1 MKVTESGIKGAYT
14 IEPDVYIDD
23 RGFFMETFHN
33 ERYRKLLGINLN
45 FVQDNIS
52 RSSKNVLRGMH
63 FQKNYPQGKI
73 VSASRGEILDVVVD
87 LRKDSP
93 TYGTWESFRLSE
105 KNKLQVWIPPGF
117 AHGFLVLSDF
127 ADLHYKISGIY
138 NPTDEGG
145 LLWNDP
151 DVGIEWPSTNF
162 IVNQRDSNFPKFNQL
177 SSKNTL

>member
-1 MKVTESGIKGAYT
+1 MKVTESGIKGVFI
-14 IEPDVYIDD
+14 IEPDVYEDD
-23 RGFFMETFHN
+23 RGFFMETFHR
-33 ERYRKLLGINLN
+33 ERYRKLLGINLD

-117 AHGFLVLSDF
+117 AHGFLVMSDS
-127 ADLHYKISGIY
+127 ADIDYKCTEY
-138 NPTDEGG
+138 YHPEDE
-145 LLWNDP
+145 LCLMWNDP
-151 DVGIEWPSTNF
+151 EVAIDWTINDP
-162 IVNQRDSNFPKFNQL
+162 IL
-177 SSKNTL
+177 SEKDKKGLSLKDL

>member
-1 MKVTESGIKGAYT
+1 MKVTESGIKGVFI
-14 IEPDVYIDD
+14 IEPDVYEDD

-33 ERYRKLLGINLN
+33 ERYRKLLGINLD

-73 VSASRGEILDVVVD
+73 VKASRGEILDVVVD
-87 LRKDSP
+87 LRKGSP

-117 AHGFLVLSDF
+117 AHGFLVMSDS
-127 ADLHYKISGIY
+127 ADFEYKCTEY
-138 NPTDEGG
+138 YHPEDE
-145 LLWNDP
+145 LCLMWNDP
-151 DVGIEWPSTNF
+151 EVAIDWTINEP
-162 IVNQRDSNFPKFNQL
+162 IVTGKDKKGL
-177 SSKNTL
+177 SLKDL

>member
-1 MKVTESGIKGAYT
+1 MKVTESGIKGVFI
-14 IEPDVYIDD
+14 IEPDVYEDD

-33 ERYRKLLGINLN
+33 ERYRKLLGTNLD

-117 AHGFLVLSDF
+117 AHGFLVMSDS
-127 ADLHYKISGIY
+127 ADIDYKCTEY
-138 NPTDEGG
+138 YHPEDE
-145 LLWNDP
+145 LCLMWNDP
-151 DVGIEWPSTNF
+151 EVAIDWTINDP
-162 IVNQRDSNFPKFNQL
+162 IL
-177 SSKNTL
+177 SEKDKKGLSLKDL

>member
-1 MKVTESGIKGAYT
+1 MKVTESGIKGVFI
-14 IEPDVYIDD
+14 IEPDVYEDD
-23 RGFFMETFHN
+23 RGFFMETFHD
-33 ERYRKLLGINLN
+33 ERYRKLLGINLD

-73 VSASRGEILDVVVD
+73 VRASRGEILDVVVD

-117 AHGFLVLSDF
+117 AHGFLVMSDS
-127 ADLHYKISGIY
+127 ADIDYKCTEY
-138 NPTDEGG
+138 YHLEDE
-145 LLWNDP
+145 LCLMWNDP
-151 DVGIEWPSTNF
+151 EVAIDWTINDP
-162 IVNQRDSNFPKFNQL
+162 IL
-177 SSKNTL
+177 SEKDKKGLSLKDL

>member
-1 MKVTESGIKGAYT
+1 MKVTESGIKGVFI
-14 IEPDVYIDD
+14 IEPDVYEDD

-33 ERYRKLLGINLN
+33 ERYRKLLGINLD

-73 VSASRGEILDVVVD
+73 VRASRGEILDVVVD

-117 AHGFLVLSDF
+117 AHGFLVMSDS
-127 ADLHYKISGIY
+127 ADIDYKCTEY
-138 NPTDEGG
+138 YHPEDE
-145 LLWNDP
+145 LCLMWNDP
-151 DVGIEWPSTNF
+151 EVAIDWTINDP
-162 IVNQRDSNFPKFNQL
+162 IL
-177 SSKNTL
+177 SEKDKKGLSLKDL

>member
-1 MKVTESGIKGAYT
+1 MKVTESGIKGVFI
-14 IEPDVYIDD
+14 IEPDVYEDD

-33 ERYRKLLGINLN
+33 ERYRKLLGINLD

-73 VSASRGEILDVVVD
+73 VKASRGEILDVVVD

-117 AHGFLVLSDF
+117 AHGFLVMSDS
-127 ADLHYKISGIY
+127 ADFEY
-138 NPTDEGG
+138 NCTEYYHPEDEHC
-145 LLWNDP
+145 LMWNDP
-151 DVGIEWPSTNF
+151 EVAIDWPINDP
-162 IVNQRDSNFPKFNQL
+162 IL
-177 SSKNTL
+177 SEKDKKGLSLKDL

>member
-1 MKVTESGIKGAYT
+1 MKVTESGIKGVYT

-23 RGFFMETFHN
+23 RGFFMETFHR
-33 ERYRKLLGINLN
+33 ERYRKLLGIDLD

-73 VSASRGEILDVVVD
+73 VKASRGEILDVVVD

-117 AHGFLVLSDF
+117 AHGFLVMSDS
-127 ADLHYKISGIY
+127 ADFEYKCTEY
-138 NPTDEGG
+138 YHPEDE
-145 LLWNDP
+145 LCLMWNDP
-151 DVGIEWPSTNF
+151 EVAIDWPINDP
-162 IVNQRDSNFPKFNQL
+162 IL
-177 SSKNTL
+177 SEKDKELPTFETLFK

>member
-1 MKVTESGIKGAYT
+1 MKVTESGIKGVYT

-23 RGFFMETFHN
+23 RGFFMETFHI
-33 ERYRKLLGINLN
+33 ERYRKLLGINLD

-73 VSASRGEILDVVVD
+73 VKASRGEILDVVVD

-117 AHGFLVLSDF
+117 AHGFLVMSDS
-127 ADLHYKISGIY
+127 ADFEY
-138 NPTDEGG
+138 NCTEYYHPEDEHC
-145 LLWNDP
+145 LLWNDSEVAI
-151 DVGIEWPSTNF
+151 DWPINDPILTEK
-162 IVNQRDSNFPKFNQL
+162 DKKGL
-177 SSKNTL
+177 SLKDL

>member
-1 MKVTESGIKGAYT
+1 MKVTESGIKGVFI
-14 IEPDVYIDD
+14 IEPDVYEDD
-23 RGFFMETFHN
+23 RGFFMETFHD
-33 ERYRKLLGINLN
+33 ERYRKLLGINLD

-73 VSASRGEILDVVVD
+73 VKASRGEILDVVVD

-117 AHGFLVLSDF
+117 AHGFLVMSDS
-127 ADLHYKISGIY
+127 ADIDYKCTEY
-138 NPTDEGG
+138 YHPKDE
-145 LLWNDP
+145 LCLMWNDP
-151 DVGIEWPSTNF
+151 EVAIDWTINDPILTEKDKKG
-162 IVNQRDSNFPKFNQL
+162 L
-177 SSKNTL
+177 SLKDL

>member
-1 MKVTESGIKGAYT
+1 MKVTESGIKVVFI
-14 IEPDVYIDD
+14 IEPDVYEDD
-23 RGFFMETFHN
+23 RGFFMETFHD
-33 ERYRKLLGINLN
+33 ERYRKLLGINLD

-73 VSASRGEILDVVVD
+73 VKASRGEILDVVVD

-117 AHGFLVLSDF
+117 AHGFLVMSDS
-127 ADLHYKISGIY
+127 ADIDYKCTEY
-138 NPTDEGG
+138 YHPEDE
-145 LLWNDP
+145 LCLMWNDP
-151 DVGIEWPSTNF
+151 EVAIDWTINDP
-162 IVNQRDSNFPKFNQL
+162 IL
-177 SSKNTL
+177 SEKDKKGLSLKDL

>member
-1 MKVTESGIKGAYT
+1 MKVTESGIKGVYT
-14 IEPDVYIDD
+14 IEPDVYEDD
-23 RGFFMETFHN
+23 RGFFMETFHI
-33 ERYRKLLGINLN
+33 ERYRKLLGMNLD

-73 VSASRGEILDVVVD
+73 VKASRGEILDVVVD

-117 AHGFLVLSDF
+117 AHGFLVMSDS
-127 ADLHYKISGIY
+127 ADFEYKCTEY
-138 NPTDEGG
+138 YHPEDE
-145 LLWNDP
+145 LCLMWNDP
-151 DVGIEWPSTNF
+151 EVAIDWTINEPILTEKDKKG
-162 IVNQRDSNFPKFNQL
+162 L
-177 SSKNTL
+177 SLKDL

>member
-1 MKVTESGIKGAYT
+1 MKVTESGIKGVFI
-14 IEPDVYIDD
+14 IEPDVYKDD
-23 RGFFMETFHN
+23 RGFFMETFHI
-33 ERYRKLLGINLN
+33 ERYRKLLGINLD

-73 VSASRGEILDVVVD
+73 VKASRGEILDVVVD

-117 AHGFLVLSDF
+117 AHGFLVMSDS
-127 ADLHYKISGIY
+127 ADIDYKCTEY
-138 NPTDEGG
+138 YYPEDE
-145 LLWNDP
+145 LCLMWNDP
-151 DVGIEWPSTNF
+151 EVAIDWTINEPILTEKDKKG
-162 IVNQRDSNFPKFNQL
+162 L
-177 SSKNTL
+177 SLKDL

>member
-1 MKVTESGIKGAYT
+1 MKVTESGIKGVFI
-14 IEPDVYIDD
+14 IEPDVYEDD
-23 RGFFMETFHN
+23 RGFFMVTFDN
-33 ERYRKLLGINLN
+33 ERYGKLLGINLD

-87 LRKDSP
+87 LRKGSP

-117 AHGFLVLSDF
+117 AHGFLVMSDS
-127 ADLHYKISGIY
+127 ADIDYKCTEY
-138 NPTDEGG
+138 YHPEDE
-145 LLWNDP
+145 LCLMWNDP
-151 DVGIEWPSTNF
+151 EVAIDWTINEPFVTGK
-162 IVNQRDSNFPKFNQL
+162 DKKGL
-177 SSKNTL
+177 SLKDL

>member
-1 MKVTESGIKGAYT
+1 MKVTESGIKGVFI
-14 IEPDVYIDD
+14 IEPDVYEDD

-33 ERYRKLLGINLN
+33 ERYRKLLGINLD

-73 VSASRGEILDVVVD
+73 VRASRGEILDVVVD

-105 KNKLQVWIPPGF
+105 ENKLQVWIPPGF
-117 AHGFLVLSDF
+117 AHGFLVMSDS
-127 ADLHYKISGIY
+127 ADFEYKCTEY
-138 NPTDEGG
+138 YHPEDE
-145 LLWNDP
+145 LCLMWNDP
-151 DVGIEWPSTNF
+151 EVAIDWTINDP
-162 IVNQRDSNFPKFNQL
+162 IL
-177 SSKNTL
+177 SEKDKKGLSLKDL

>member
-1 MKVTESGIKGAYT
+1 MKVTESGIKGVFI
-14 IEPDVYIDD
+14 IEPDVYEDD

-33 ERYRKLLGINLN
+33 ERYRKLLGINLD

-73 VSASRGEILDVVVD
+73 VKASRGEILDVVVD

-117 AHGFLVLSDF
+117 AHGFLVMSDS
-127 ADLHYKISGIY
+127 ADFEYKCTEY
-138 NPTDEGG
+138 YHPEDE
-145 LLWNDP
+145 LCLMWNDP
-151 DVGIEWPSTNF
+151 EVAIDWTINEP
-162 IVNQRDSNFPKFNQL
+162 IVTGKDKKGL
-177 SSKNTL
+177 SLKDL

>member
-1 MKVTESGIKGAYT
+1 MKVTESGIKGVFI
-14 IEPDVYIDD
+14 IEPDVYEDD

-33 ERYRKLLGINLN
+33 ERYRKLLGINLD

-117 AHGFLVLSDF
+117 AHGFLVMSDS
-127 ADLHYKISGIY
+127 ADFEYKCTEY
-138 NPTDEGG
+138 YHPEDEHC
-145 LLWNDP
+145 LMWNDP
-151 DVGIEWPSTNF
+151 EVKIDWPTNDP
-162 IVNQRDSNFPKFNQL
+162 IL
-177 SSKNTL
+177 SEKDKKGLSLKDL

>member
-1 MKVTESGIKGAYT
+1 MKVTESGIKGVYT

-23 RGFFMETFHN
+23 RGFFMETFHR
-33 ERYRKLLGINLN
+33 ERYRKLLGINLD

-63 FQKNYPQGKI
+63 FQRNYPQGKI
-73 VSASRGEILDVVVD
+73 VKASRGEILDVVVD

-117 AHGFLVLSDF
+117 AHGFLVMSDS
-127 ADLHYKISGIY
+127 ADFEYKCTEY
-138 NPTDEGG
+138 YHPEDE
-145 LLWNDP
+145 LCLMWNDP
-151 DVGIEWPSTNF
+151 EVAIDWPINDP
-162 IVNQRDSNFPKFNQL
+162 IL
-177 SSKNTL
+177 SEKDKKGLSLKDL

>member
-1 MKVTESGIKGAYT
+1 MKVTESGIKGVFI
-14 IEPDVYIDD
+14 IEPDVYEDD

-33 ERYRKLLGINLN
+33 ERYRKLLGINLD

-105 KNKLQVWIPPGF
+105 KNKLQVWIPPRF
-117 AHGFLVLSDF
+117 AHGFLVMSDS
-127 ADLHYKISGIY
+127 ADIDYKCTEY
-138 NPTDEGG
+138 YHPEDE
-145 LLWNDP
+145 LCLMWNDP
-151 DVGIEWPSTNF
+151 EVAIDWTINDP
-162 IVNQRDSNFPKFNQL
+162 IL
-177 SSKNTL
+177 SEKDKKGLSLKDL

>member
-1 MKVTESGIKGAYT
+1 MKVTESGIKGVFI
-14 IEPDVYIDD
+14 IEPDVYKDD
-23 RGFFMETFHN
+23 RGFFMETFHI
-33 ERYRKLLGINLN
+33 ERYRKLLGINLE

-73 VSASRGEILDVVVD
+73 VKASRGEILDVIVD

-117 AHGFLVLSDF
+117 AHGFLVISDS
-127 ADLHYKISGIY
+127 ADFEYKC
-138 NPTDEGG
+138 T
-145 LLWNDP
+145 
-151 DVGIEWPSTNF
+151 
-162 IVNQRDSNFPKFNQL
+162 
-177 SSKNTL
+177 

>member
-1 MKVTESGIKGAYT
+1 MKVTESGIKGVYT
-14 IEPDVYIDD
+14 IEPDVYEDD
-23 RGFFMETFHN
+23 RGFFMETFHI
-33 ERYRKLLGINLN
+33 ERYRKLLGINLD

-73 VSASRGEILDVVVD
+73 VKASRGEILDVVVD

-117 AHGFLVLSDF
+117 AHGFLVMSDS
-127 ADLHYKISGIY
+127 ADIDYKCTEY
-138 NPTDEGG
+138 YHPEDE
-145 LLWNDP
+145 LCLMWNDP
-151 DVGIEWPSTNF
+151 EVAIDWTINEP
-162 IVNQRDSNFPKFNQL
+162 IVTGKDKKGL
-177 SSKNTL
+177 SLKDL

>member
-1 MKVTESGIKGAYT
+1 MKVTESGIKGVFI
-14 IEPDVYIDD
+14 IEPDVYKDD
-23 RGFFMETFHN
+23 RGFFMETFHI
-33 ERYRKLLGINLN
+33 ERYRKLLGINLD

-105 KNKLQVWIPPGF
+105 ENKLQVWIPPGF
-117 AHGFLVLSDF
+117 AHGFLVMSDS
-127 ADLHYKISGIY
+127 ADIDYKCTEY
-138 NPTDEGG
+138 YHPEDE
-145 LLWNDP
+145 LCLMWNDP
-151 DVGIEWPSTNF
+151 EVAIDWTINEP
-162 IVNQRDSNFPKFNQL
+162 IVTGKDKKGL
-177 SSKNTL
+177 SLKDL